1 MWKCWNIHMIFKR
14 IDSEE
19 LGIWKQEGVEVD
31 LLSAHSSVAPKNTSQ
46 QGLPL
51 SNINTDIFKR

>member
-1 MWKCWNIHMIFKR
+1 MILKR
-14 IDSEE
+14 IDSKE

-31 LLSAHSSVAPKNTSQ
+31 LLSADSSVAPKNTSQ

>member
-1 MWKCWNIHMIFKR
+1 MILKR